1 MANTEH
7 MSDEAMSSI
16 FGPPSSG
23 SLRSGHSTPM
33 PQRSVGGRPAASVL
47 RRSKQPQSSPMQHD
61 QDKLEPEAVSS
72 NEIPMIGDVK
82 ERVPTRTA
90 INARPK
96 SKFTMER
103 QGFPSLSRP
112 IGAFIK
118 AGAVVEASSKRS
130 EPFFTPNDT
139 SNDPAL
145 SPSAIDRDADALLK
159 KMSGLEIKETVQE
172 LEAVLPTEM
181 LLFLKNRKKAKV
193 DPGSEKKATVESEQR
208 QQSPSITNATQKS
221 DTKEKTRIAQ
231 VMASIQ
237 TLEDLDKA
245 YETEMGIVSDF
256 DTARTIMDWTQA
268 CNLLR
273 STSMRQ
279 ALWAAKTVCQML
291 EMDVRNNNNCR
302 IGKCTTE
309 LPYPA
314 ILPVSLRCLLDTPS
328 PSGGLLHTY
337 VLRSIFALLQ
347 LRAPSDHVV
356 DVLLSNKRSTILY
369 QECFLDDAIPTLP
382 FGVSYPKVAI
392 TPVYS
397 NSKGDAVAY
406 STSSSSTSATQDA
419 TAFWSDP
426 MWTLLTKMKMIPRL
440 AQLSQT
446 PQLPR
451 EATVAT
457 CGILAMM
464 SIRSPGA
471 AAAIAQHETLLPSI
485 LRRSLMPPDEA
496 SLMTDY
502 LNQYI
507 AVPTMVLLCTM
518 ARQSRA
524 VAAAIP
530 FDSIGP
536 PILAMDSCYPTLIQW
551 TLILWRILLRY
562 GLGLKHLQFA
572 VARSVLHLAK
582 ARSIENPLAVE
593 FLTCFSNVLD
603 SVKVAKHKNTTSTYI
618 SLDDWGVLMN
628 AEGWL
633 MSTLKQSAEILE
645 TSMEHG
651 TRLKAACLSLLQS
664 HVSIYSPIDNETKI
678 QLSDSFKDESV
689 SLLYKLRG
697 LSVDGTLT
705 AAIEKVFGDDV
716 YEIRDEAASSA
727 FLSSFVALIT
737 SLFSLWDSLGCTGQG
752 LLTEISQIL
761 ELRFTKTRSRS
772 CESDRVRQGWLNQSK
787 FRIIRFL
794 VDRATCDI
802 SFRSARSLAF
812 DLLGQLGQGD
822 EAQAAI
828 LFSKDHL
835 FIPYAGRANGAS
847 RLSSMFMSDLCS
859 SIDARKQLDHSFKLI
874 RGFGITT
881 DGWGTFALNSL
892 LSETEQAGPK
902 QDADNLLPLGS
913 LWLWQVLSGCARDSQ
928 SDDENED
935 NAAIQVSC
943 LELILDLELSSD
955 SFAASRQLG
964 SKLYY
969 LTNLCLA
976 TELILRN
983 DDVSMI
989 SSKLIDVYVLQLEN
1003 EDSFGFDMVDACF
1016 KHSIVPKLAADTD
1029 ADARKVT
1036 ALYESLTG
1044 SSTVQVRAFVDFVS
1058 DLCTAF
1064 IEYGAQYDVFVKCIR
1079 ILWRPEF
1086 PCIIRIETLTR
1097 LRDLSPLL
1105 TLPDEVES
1113 WATLA
1118 ALAVGYLFDGIPGE
1132 EGVKFES
1139 AAMLD
1144 MVATIL
1150 KTDSYKRIDPQAQ
1163 KDFFLLVACAML
1175 GRSLS
1180 GSIKHSSSLAPS
1192 MRRIVGLPTYLGKI
1206 VCQLPLIFLTSS
1218 TSVTAKSLV
1227 KHTVSLFEK
1236 THVGTEIGTEFTT
1249 DYFISELKY
1258 TGVAIGLKEPSL

>member
-1 MANTEH
+1 
-7 MSDEAMSSI
+7 
-16 FGPPSSG
+16 
-23 SLRSGHSTPM
+23 
-33 PQRSVGGRPAASVL
+33 
-47 RRSKQPQSSPMQHD
+47 
-61 QDKLEPEAVSS
+61 
-72 NEIPMIGDVK
+72 
-82 ERVPTRTA
+82 
-90 INARPK
+90 
-96 SKFTMER
+96 
-103 QGFPSLSRP
+103 
-112 IGAFIK
+112 
-118 AGAVVEASSKRS
+118 
-130 EPFFTPNDT
+130 
-139 SNDPAL
+139 
-145 SPSAIDRDADALLK
+145 
-159 KMSGLEIKETVQE
+159 
-172 LEAVLPTEM
+172 
-181 LLFLKNRKKAKV
+181 
-193 DPGSEKKATVESEQR
+193 
-208 QQSPSITNATQKS
+208 
-221 DTKEKTRIAQ
+221 
-231 VMASIQ
+231 
-237 TLEDLDKA
+237 
-245 YETEMGIVSDF
+245 
-256 DTARTIMDWTQA
+256 
-268 CNLLR
+268 
-273 STSMRQ
+273 
-279 ALWAAKTVCQML
+279 
-291 EMDVRNNNNCR
+291 
-302 IGKCTTE
+302 
-309 LPYPA
+309 
-314 ILPVSLRCLLDTPS
+314 
-328 PSGGLLHTY
+328 
-337 VLRSIFALLQ
+337 
-347 LRAPSDHVV
+347 
-356 DVLLSNKRSTILY
+356 
-369 QECFLDDAIPTLP
+369 
-382 FGVSYPKVAI
+382 
-392 TPVYS
+392 
-397 NSKGDAVAY
+397 
-406 STSSSSTSATQDA
+406 
-419 TAFWSDP
+419 
-426 MWTLLTKMKMIPRL
+426 
-440 AQLSQT
+440 
-446 PQLPR
+446 
-451 EATVAT
+451 
-457 CGILAMM
+457 
-464 SIRSPGA
+464 
-471 AAAIAQHETLLPSI
+471 
-485 LRRSLMPPDEA
+485 
-496 SLMTDY
+496 
-502 LNQYI
+502 
-507 AVPTMVLLCTM
+507 
-518 ARQSRA
+518 
-524 VAAAIP
+524 
-530 FDSIGP
+530 
-536 PILAMDSCYPTLIQW
+536 
-551 TLILWRILLRY
+551 
-562 GLGLKHLQFA
+562 
-572 VARSVLHLAK
+572 
-582 ARSIENPLAVE
+582 
-593 FLTCFSNVLD
+593 
-603 SVKVAKHKNTTSTYI
+603 
-618 SLDDWGVLMN
+618 
-628 AEGWL
+628 
-633 MSTLKQSAEILE
+633 
-645 TSMEHG
+645 
-651 TRLKAACLSLLQS
+651 
-664 HVSIYSPIDNETKI
+664 
-678 QLSDSFKDESV
+678 
-689 SLLYKLRG
+689 
-697 LSVDGTLT
+697 
-705 AAIEKVFGDDV
+705 
-716 YEIRDEAASSA
+716 
-727 FLSSFVALIT
+727 
-737 SLFSLWDSLGCTGQG
+737 

-835 FIPYAGRANGAS
+835 FIPYTGRANGAS

-892 LSETEQAGPK
+892 LSETERAGPK